1 MLIEV
6 LTSSSAIGQKEKE
19 MLRHQVVSNFRKK
32 GSSDKGRL
40 GSMLAAL
47 ASDRHKLDK
56 PW

>member
-6 LTSSSAIGQKEKE
+6 LASSSAIGQKEE